1 MSFLLVSL
9 APTFDLDVLSIDHR
23 TLSSFF
29 PGPLCFQ
36 PLVPPVPWISSSV
49 HIITFYR
56 KQIWT
61 GNHLPV
67 SRKVSRKEVER
78 KQKWQVASQNNDGY
92 YFSYIPKFGHLCIW
106 RFPCSLPC
114 FSLEFSA
121 FCPQVCFPELE
132 ERP

>member
-49 HIITFYR
+49 HIITFYH

-61 GNHLPV
+61 GNHLLYT
-67 SRKVSRKEVER
+67 VSRKEVER

-92 YFSYIPKFGHLCIW
+92 ISHIFLNLVICGSGGFLAP
-106 RFPCSLPC
+106 FP
-114 FSLEFSA
+114 
-121 FCPQVCFPELE
+121 VFPLSFLHSVL
-132 ERP
+132 RYVFLS